1 MLDQVL
7 NDGAAVQRMRASTLG
22 SQLDSFAARLSQLGY
37 ARSSIRDRLWT
48 LAALGKWLKRRGL
61 AATDLRRDIIA
72 AFLTRRTPRRC
83 IRRGDAGHAPSLPRS
98 S

>member
-72 AFLTRRTPRRC
+72 AFLTSLVLSVVSALLAMVRLMAPRV
-83 IRRGDAGHAPSLPRS
+83 
-98 S
+98 